1 VAPSSSIKD
10 RDNTTVGLLW
20 LDDDVLEI
28 DGQRFFTTGNTQVMA
43 SSEST
48 PDRLLLAKT
57 RDHVERF
64 AERMRSFEADTV
76 FELGI
81 FKGGS
86 TALLYQLL
94 HPRKLV
100 AVDIDRDP
108 VPALETYV
116 HQRNLEPVFQLHYGV
131 DQSDT
136 ARLHSILDGELDDE
150 RLDLVV
156 DDASHSYPETRA
168 TFEAL
173 FPRLRPGGRYIV
185 EDWAWAHFDEE
196 LWQRD
201 GGFWRDRPAL
211 TNLVVETM
219 LLLGSFSD
227 IVADIHIDPDFAEI
241 TRGTRD
247 LPSRLDLSSMYLN
260 RGNLFRPLL

>member
-1 VAPSSSIKD
+1 VALSSD
-10 RDNTTVGLLW
+10 VDAVDAGALVW
-20 LDDDVLEI
+20 LDDDILEI
-28 DGQRFFTTGNTQVMA
+28 DGQRYFTTGDTQLMA
-43 SSEST
+43 STESP

-64 AERMRSFEADTV
+64 AERMRDFRAEAV

-86 TALLYQLL
+86 TVFL
-94 HPRKLV
+94 HQMFRPRTLI
-100 AVDIDRDP
+100 AVDIARDA
-108 VPALETYV
+108 VPALQAYVERHGLETV
-116 HQRNLEPVFQLHYGV
+116 IRPHYGI
-131 DQSDT
+131 DQSD
-136 ARLHSILDGELDDE
+136 AVALWSILDAELGDE
-150 RLDLVV
+150 RLDLIV

-185 EDWAWAHFDEE
+185 EDWAWAHFDQE

-201 GGFWRDRPAL
+201 GGYWRDRPAL

-219 LLLGSFSD
+219 LALGSFSD
-227 IVADIHIDPDFAEI
+227 IVAEIHIDPDFAEI

-247 LPSRLDLSSMYLN
+247 LPPRLDLSSMHLN
-260 RGNLFRPLL
+260 RGNVFRPLL